1 MRRYIISRGLKVIFT
16 VWFVWTLI
24 FVLIRLS
31 GDPVDWI
38 FGDQDVSE
46 KAVNALRES
55 LGLDLPIW
63 KQYIRS
69 FTGLFQGDAGTSY
82 YFSRPVTELFAERIG
97 MTASLGAGSLIIAIL
112 IGIPMGVFAAIK
124 RDSIF
129 DRICIGITVIGNT
142 VPSFVL
148 GIMLIFIFSLTLRVL
163 PSGSTGTWQHYIMPM
178 LTLAVGPMSTIA
190 RLTRTALLEVTG
202 QDYLDCVRAKGIN
215 EKKVVVK
222 HALRNA
228 LIPVVTVMGSQLSIL
243 IGGAV
248 IIENVFAWPG
258 LGTLIITA
266 AQRRDFPVV
275 QYGILLIVVFVS
287 VVNFFVDISYGF
299 LDPRIRDSRENG

>member
-69 FTGLFQGDAGTSY
+69 FTGLFRGDAGTSY

-258 LGTLIITA
+258 MGTLIITA

>member
-178 LTLAVGPMSTIA
+178 MTLAVEPMSTIA

-258 LGTLIITA
+258 MGTLIITA

>member
-258 LGTLIITA
+258 MGTLIITA

>member
-97 MTASLGAGSLIIAIL
+97 MTASLGAGTLIIAIL

-258 LGTLIITA
+258 MGTLIITA